1 MSNMVIV
8 EIQTESG
15 TWLKFC
21 DGSSHPSSVKRM
33 LEAALRSQDWIKK
46 ARAIDSVTK
55 QLIDMAIKA

>member
-21 DGSSHPSSVKRM
+21 DGSNHPSSVKRM
-33 LEAALRSQDWIKK
+33 LDAALRSQIWIKK

-55 QLIDMAIKA
+55 QLVDMAIKS

>member
-1 MSNMVIV
+1 MSSMVIV

-33 LEAALRSQDWIKK
+33 LDAALKSQSWVKK
-46 ARAIDSVTK
+46 ARAIDSTTK
-55 QLIDMAIKA
+55 QLIDMAIKG